1 MQLDKNQDIIRC
13 EKCNLIP
20 NIDFYFS
27 TNEIK
32 LFLKCRND
40 HNQEEDLYDY
50 LDNKLSSTKINKKDS
65 KCDLHD
71 LKITSIC
78 SKCKINLCQKCTK
91 SHDKDCELIQIE
103 KYSLSKEENEKIE
116 NNIKKYEPF
125 IEDLKK
131 IIEEGVGT
139 YSQEYDFLRGYID
152 DFLKANNY
160 LIKLAKIIYFTFLNN
175 KENLSYEIIQNCKNN
190 LNFNYK
196 NLSLENYTKDNPDE
210 ALSPSTER
218 LLLLIDRPRLYYNI
232 IYSYLNKNSNYILL
246 PFKEEID
253 KSQIKSFEDM
263 EFISETYE
271 EWYYSYITELNDGR
285 IAMSNEMKIDIFKV
299 NTLDLDLTI
308 NWPKKNEEDDM
319 SFVYDGILG
328 ISDGNLMTVTNKTN
342 LTIYKINEKKYE
354 IFQEIKGELKI
365 FKLIELHDNTIILY
379 KEGLIIQYKLVD
391 GKYKEIKTLKNEL
404 IPEGSE
410 SDILKEFKDSSKIL
424 LYSDKKLI
432 YFNMEGEFEL
442 KMSYERGY
450 TMLWDFLGENYLLRG
465 FGDIYIMD
473 INSIKE
479 KAYKECGG
487 NYEYEVECL
496 CVLKDNSFLCG
507 LSNRFGCILKQ
518 YVYKGKTIEEI
529 ASMSFESYKNDF
541 NNIYQLKNGNI
552 VGTIT
557 TGEYFLF
564 LNKQ

>member
-1 MQLDKNQDIIRC
+1 MLLDKNQDIIRC
-13 EKCNLIP
+13 ENCNLIP

-32 LFLKCRND
+32 LFFKCRNN

-65 KCDLHD
+65 KCNLHD

-78 SKCKINLCQKCTK
+78 SKCKINLCQKCK
-91 SHDKDCELIQIE
+91 ESHDKDCEIIQIE

-210 ALSPSTER
+210 ALNPSTEG

-232 IYSYLNKNSNYILL
+232 IYNYLNKNSNYILL

-319 SFVYDGILG
+319 DFVYDGILG
-328 ISDGNLMTVTNKTN
+328 LSDGNLMAVTNKTN
-342 LTIYKINEKKYE
+342 LTIYKIKK
-354 IFQEIKGELKI
+354 K
-365 FKLIELHDNTIILY
+365 NM
-379 KEGLIIQYKLVD
+379 
-391 GKYKEIKTLKNEL
+391 KYSKK
-404 IPEGSE
+404 
-410 SDILKEFKDSSKIL
+410 LKES
-424 LYSDKKLI
+424 
-432 YFNMEGEFEL
+432 
-442 KMSYERGY
+442 
-450 TMLWDFLGENYLLRG
+450 
-465 FGDIYIMD
+465 
-473 INSIKE
+473 
-479 KAYKECGG
+479 
-487 NYEYEVECL
+487 
-496 CVLKDNSFLCG
+496 
-507 LSNRFGCILKQ
+507 
-518 YVYKGKTIEEI
+518 
-529 ASMSFESYKNDF
+529 
-541 NNIYQLKNGNI
+541 
-552 VGTIT
+552 
-557 TGEYFLF
+557 
-564 LNKQ
+564 